1 MEYLC
6 DNGSDNQ
13 EKTTCTA
20 LEVCEVN
27 RKQPPSCFRQ
37 VGHPNDDEHIFVEDY
52 VSSYLMHLGEES
64 VESGCLL
71 AVFGETNCVDGCR
84 QWYLNGAAKAELAEK
99 YLTPDGGEAV
109 NEEIRRLQREH
120 FPDLQFLGWMLQL
133 PAFLLGGELEYEKL
147 GKCWFGERELCMVTY
162 NVYEQNLDFCIR
174 ARRRKPINGYYVFYE
189 RNFPMQEYMVD
200 HHWECKEPNVGDR
213 TAEAIRT
220 RFREEGNVSVSEQVA
235 QCLKKGRES
244 LQTGVEKIA
253 QPIKKCSMLSAIT
266 FVTGFVFVVLLIIF
280 VYSQYH
286 NMDQVA
292 EAVRLFTKQI
302 LAKK

>member
-6 DNGSDNQ
+6 DNDSDDREQ
-13 EKTTCTA
+13 TMCTA
-20 LEVCEVN
+20 LEVCYKE

-37 VGHPNDDEHIFVEDY
+37 VGHPDADEHIFVEDY

-71 AVFGETNCVDGCR
+71 AIFGEVEFVDGSR
-84 QWYLNGAAKAELAEK
+84 QWYLNGAAKAEL
-99 YLTPDGGEAV
+99 T
-109 NEEIRRLQREH
+109 EECLKADNSPLINDEILRLQGMY
-120 FPDLQFLGWMLQL
+120 FPEYQFLGWMLQL
-133 PAFLLGGELEYEKL
+133 PAFLLGGELEYEKI
-147 GKCWFGERELCMVTY
+147 GKSWFGDRELCMATY
-162 NVYEQNLDFCIR
+162 NLYEQTLDFCIN
-174 ARRRKPINGYYVFYE
+174 AHRRKPLNGYYVFYE
-189 RNFPMQEYMVD
+189 RNLPMQEYMVE
-200 HHWECKEPNVGDR
+200 HHWQNKEPTIGDR

-220 RFREEGNVSVSEQVA
+220 RFREDGNASVSEQVA
-235 QCLKKGRES
+235 QCLKKGRDS

-253 QPIKKCSMLSAIT
+253 QPLKKCSMLSVIT
-266 FVTGFVFVVLLIIF
+266 FTTGFVFVILLVIF

-302 LAKK
+302 LTKK